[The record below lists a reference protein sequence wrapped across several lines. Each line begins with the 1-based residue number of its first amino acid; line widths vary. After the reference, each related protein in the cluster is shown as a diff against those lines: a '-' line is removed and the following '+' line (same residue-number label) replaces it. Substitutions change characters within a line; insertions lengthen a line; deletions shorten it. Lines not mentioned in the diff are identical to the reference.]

1 MIKTCIKIF
10 FLTIVTI
17 IFSIIVLLITPINY
31 KGRLSDY
38 VVKRWARLLL
48 MISFIKIRRIGTENI
63 PPGKS
68 YIYISNHS
76 SMFDILIALAG
87 IPSDVRFVSKK
98 QLFQIP
104 IFGWAMTMAG
114 YISIDRDRSIKAM
127 RSIDEAARKIRDG
140 ISVILFAEGTRSKDG
155 SIQPF
160 KRGPFLLASKTQ
172 VPIIPVTINGASKIL
187 PKKSLHLQGGTLEII
202 FGNPIPTDT
211 VKNKSDELELMEKVR
226 NEIIKNYKEV

>member
-1 MIKTCIKIF
+1 MIKACIKIF

-17 IFSIIVLLITPINY
+17 VFSIVVLLVTPINY

-38 VVKRWARLLL
+38 IVKRWARLLL
-48 MISFIKIRRIGTENI
+48 MISFIKIKRVGVENI

-76 SMFDILIALAG
+76 SMLDILIGLAG

-127 RSIDEAARKIRDG
+127 RSIEEAARKIRDG

-155 SIQPF
+155 TIQPF
-160 KRGPFLLASKTQ
+160 KRGPFMLASKTL

-187 PKKSLHLQGGTLEII
+187 PKKSLRLQGGTLEII
-202 FGNPIPTDT
+202 FGEPIPTDT
-211 VKNKSDELELMEKVR
+211 VKNKNDELALMEKVR
-226 NEIIKNYKEV
+226 NEIIKNYREI